1 MRDLIDFYNGKR
13 ILVTGHTGFK
23 GSWLSIFLSEIGAN
37 VIGFALDPI
46 NPYDLF
52 IKAKVS
58 EVVTDIRG
66 DIRNRKSL
74 EEMIVHYKPEIVF
87 HLAAQP
93 LVIESYQN
101 PIYTWEVNHNGTL
114 NLLDILKDSDFVK
127 SIIVITTDKVYRNSE
142 NLDGYKETDPLGGHD
157 PYSASKASTEIL
169 VESFRD
175 SFFLKKK
182 IGIATARAGNVLG
195 GGDWGNN
202 RLIPDFYKS
211 YSSNKDFVL
220 RNPDSIRPWQHVL
233 DVIYGYLLLGKKT
246 YEDYSGFSSAW
257 NFGPDTIKKAT
268 TQELVNMINETQR
281 INIVINDVLNKEHE
295 TKTLLLNSDKSNKL
309 LDWEST
315 ISLEKAISLLRE
327 YYTETENGH
336 RDIVVNQ
343 IRNFINNKYK

>member
-74 EEMIVHYKPEIVF
+74 EEMIVQYKPEIVF

-246 YEDYSGFSSAW
+246 YEDYIVFSSAW
-257 NFGPDTIKKAT
+257 NFGPDTNKKIT
-268 TQELVNMINETQR
+268 TQELINMINDNQN
-281 INIVINDVLNKEHE
+281 INIIINNVLNKEHE
-295 TKTLLLNSDKSNKL
+295 TKTLMLNSDKSNKL
-309 LDWEST
+309 LGWEST
-315 ISLEKAISLLRE
+315 ISLEKATSLLRE
-327 YYTETENGH
+327 YYIETEKGH
-336 RDIVVNQ
+336 RDIVIDQ
-343 IRNFINNKYK
+343 IRNYINHKYK

>member
-246 YEDYSGFSSAW
+246 YEDYSVFSSAW
-257 NFGPDTIKKAT
+257 NFGPDINKKVT
-268 TQELVNMINETQR
+268 TQELVNMINDNQN
-281 INIVINDVLNKEHE
+281 INIVINNVLSKQHE

-315 ISLEKAISLLRE
+315 ISLEKATNLLRE
-327 YYTETENGH
+327 YYSETENGH
-336 RDIVVNQ
+336 RDIVIDQ
-343 IRNFINNKYK
+343 IRNYINHKYK